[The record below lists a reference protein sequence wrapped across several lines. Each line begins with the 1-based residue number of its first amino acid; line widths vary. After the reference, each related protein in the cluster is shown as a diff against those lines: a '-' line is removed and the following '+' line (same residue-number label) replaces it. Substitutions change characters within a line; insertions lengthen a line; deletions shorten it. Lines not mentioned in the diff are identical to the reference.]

1 MSRPWFFASAGVALA
16 IGVLAMFFAPA
27 TSRWTESGTL
37 ETISPLARA
46 WGSTQTRWSE
56 FRASLRQFDILDE
69 ENRNLRTENV
79 RLQTE
84 IRQMDYLRTEND
96 RYREMLAF
104 RDQQSFR
111 LLACRV
117 IERDVS
123 NWWNSVLVDR
133 GWNDDP
139 NLAQDQPVVTPRGVV
154 GKTGTVGRSTT
165 RVMLI
170 SDENCKVSV
179 LTESAGARGI
189 LLGDTPLNG
198 GSPLCRMTF
207 VTRESKFSVG
217 ERVLT
222 TGLGGTFPPNLLVGT
237 VIDAPS
243 LTSEKNS
250 GLYREGKVAPAAEL
264 NDLREMFILTGGA
277 TAKK

>member
-1 MSRPWFFASAGVALA
+1 MSRPWVFASAGVALA
-16 IGVLAMFFAPA
+16 LAVLVIFFAPA
-27 TSRWTESGTL
+27 TSRWTERVTL
-37 ETISPLARA
+37 ETISPLARV
-46 WGSTQTRWSE
+46 WGGVKNRWTE
-56 FRASLRQFDILDE
+56 FRSSLRQFDVLEE
-69 ENRNLRTENV
+69 ENRNLRAENV

-96 RYREMLAF
+96 RFREMLAF
-104 RDQQSFR
+104 RDQQAFR

-117 IERDVS
+117 IERDAS

-165 RVMLI
+165 RVMLL
-170 SDENCKVSV
+170 SDESCKVSV

-237 VIDAPS
+237 VTEAPS

-250 GLYREGKVAPAAEL
+250 GLYREGKVTPAAEL

-277 TAKK
+277 PAKK

>member
-1 MSRPWFFASAGVALA
+1 MSRPWVFASAGVALA
-16 IGVLAMFFAPA
+16 LAVLVIFFAPA
-27 TSRWTESGTL
+27 TSRWTERVTL
-37 ETISPLARA
+37 ETISPLARV
-46 WGSTQTRWSE
+46 WGGVKNRWTE
-56 FRASLRQFDILDE
+56 FRSSLRQFDVLEE
-69 ENRNLRTENV
+69 ENRNLRAENV

-96 RYREMLAF
+96 RFREMLAF
-104 RDQQSFR
+104 RDQQAFR

-117 IERDVS
+117 IERDAS

-165 RVMLI
+165 RVMLL
-170 SDENCKVSV
+170 SAENCNVSV

-237 VIDAPS
+237 VTEAPS

-250 GLYREGKVAPAAEL
+250 GLYREGKVTPAAEL

-277 TAKK
+277 PAKK

>member
-1 MSRPWFFASAGVALA
+1 
-16 IGVLAMFFAPA
+16 
-27 TSRWTESGTL
+27 
-37 ETISPLARA
+37 
-46 WGSTQTRWSE
+46 
-56 FRASLRQFDILDE
+56 
-69 ENRNLRTENV
+69 
-79 RLQTE
+79 
-84 IRQMDYLRTEND
+84 
-96 RYREMLAF
+96 
-104 RDQQSFR
+104 
-111 LLACRV
+111 V
-117 IERDVS
+117 IERDAS

-165 RVMLI
+165 RVMLL

-179 LTESAGARGI
+179 LTEGAGARGI

-237 VIDAPS
+237 VTEAPS

-250 GLYREGKVAPAAEL
+250 GLYREGKVTPSAEL

-277 TAKK
+277 PAKK

>member
-1 MSRPWFFASAGVALA
+1 MSRPWVFASAGLALA
-16 IGVLAMFFAPA
+16 LAVLVIFFAPV
-27 TSRWTESGTL
+27 TSRWTERVTL
-37 ETISPLARA
+37 ETISPLARV
-46 WGSTQTRWSE
+46 WGGGKNRWTE
-56 FRASLRQFDILDE
+56 FRSSLRQFDVLEE
-69 ENRNLRTENV
+69 ENRNLRAENV

-96 RYREMLAF
+96 RFREMLAF
-104 RDQQSFR
+104 RDQQAFR

-117 IERDVS
+117 IERDAS

-165 RVMLI
+165 RVMLL

-237 VIDAPS
+237 VTEAPS

-250 GLYREGKVAPAAEL
+250 GLYREGKVTPSAEL

-277 TAKK
+277 PAKK

>member
-1 MSRPWFFASAGVALA
+1 MSRPWVFASAGVALA
-16 IGVLAMFFAPA
+16 LAVLVIFFAPA
-27 TSRWTESGTL
+27 TSRWTERVTL
-37 ETISPLARA
+37 ETISPLGRV
-46 WGSTQTRWSE
+46 WGGVKNRWTE
-56 FRASLRQFDILDE
+56 FRSSLRQFDVLEE
-69 ENRNLRTENV
+69 ENRNLRAENV

-96 RYREMLAF
+96 RFREMLAF
-104 RDQQSFR
+104 RDQQAFR

-117 IERDVS
+117 IERDAS

-165 RVMLI
+165 RVMLL

-237 VIDAPS
+237 VTEAPS

-250 GLYREGKVAPAAEL
+250 GLYREGKVTPAAEL

-277 TAKK
+277 PAKK

>member
-1 MSRPWFFASAGVALA
+1 MSRPWVFASAGVALA
-16 IGVLAMFFAPA
+16 LGVLVIFFAPA
-27 TSRWTESGTL
+27 TSRWTERVTL
-37 ETISPLARA
+37 ETISPMARV
-46 WGSTQTRWSE
+46 WGGVKNRWTE
-56 FRASLRQFDILDE
+56 FRSSLRQFDVLEE
-69 ENRNLRTENV
+69 ENRNLRAENV

-96 RYREMLAF
+96 RFREMLAF
-104 RDQQSFR
+104 RDQQAFR

-117 IERDVS
+117 IERDAS

-165 RVMLI
+165 RVMLL

-237 VIDAPS
+237 VTEAPS

-250 GLYREGKVAPAAEL
+250 GLYREGKVTPAAEL
-264 NDLREMFILTGGA
+264 NDLREMFILTGVA
-277 TAKK
+277 PAKK